1 MRRGLKVVIM
11 AWEAIVFFMIFF
23 GNCYSPSCTGS
34 DENQFKFTTPAVSY
48 FLLSVPP
55 SRLLFSIFRLDAISR
70 NLFFFFFSPPST
82 TQKPDTFDPRGSSLS
97 ATISNIHLHFSA
109 ILFFRYFKTFQA
121 PIGIRQ
127 EREAVFWNCYRHFRE
142 KEEEGRRKK
151 SPGPGKMYIKPNAAS
166 AAAAKHTAI
175 RENEMR
181 TAISCTKAQR
191 QGLLLDLGNPTRS
204 WPCRGKYC
212 GPTCTYVSRNGTNH
226 RQYLIQVLYFDD
238 EGLKYILFKPRNDGK
253 AHGAFEDLSKRI

>member
-1 MRRGLKVVIM
+1 MRGDCFFHDFFWKLLLPLLYREQRKPVQVHHASCFIFPTIIPPLSF
-11 AWEAIVFFMIFF
+11 AIFYLPSRRNFAESFFLLLLPSFYYSETRYIRPQRQQLVSNNIQYSLTFF
-23 GNCYSPSCTGS
+23 GNS
-34 DENQFKFTTPAVSY
+34 F
-48 FLLSVPP
+48 
-55 SRLLFSIFRLDAISR
+55 
-70 NLFFFFFSPPST
+70 
-82 TQKPDTFDPRGSSLS
+82 
-97 ATISNIHLHFSA
+97 
-109 ILFFRYFKTFQA
+109 FFRYFKTFQA